1 MPPPVTSW
9 RGAVAVVLAVSVG
22 VGWAVGFVLAV
33 LHPETMSRTG
43 AAVLYVLGG
52 TLAGG
57 VIGYLGGGTG
67 RHRRERNDDE

>member
-1 MPPPVTSW
+1 MRWSW
-9 RGAVAVVLAVSVG
+9 PGAVALALAITVG
-22 VGWAVGFVLAV
+22 VGWAVAFVVAV
-33 LHPETMSRTG
+33 LHPETMNRTG

-67 RHRRERNDDE
+67 RHRREGP